1 MLVWPSALRLETQG
15 GAARRGHAALSGP
28 GTTIFF
34 TAAIRARPPTVSPV
48 AGRSSPRLLRLVTLE
63 MARVPFVPP
72 GSRGRLS
79 AFELTV
85 PPSQSTP
92 RRFGRPNAVGS
103 TGTAG
108 RRERAF
114 PMSETDSGLQL
125 AEERLDKVQA
135 VLDDVRRVL
144 VVAERAQDAAERA
157 RDDIRK
163 VNLLVVGSA
172 IVLAILVLI
181 SRRGRQQAG

>member
-1 MLVWPSALRLETQG
+1 
-15 GAARRGHAALSGP
+15 
-28 GTTIFF
+28 
-34 TAAIRARPPTVSPV
+34 
-48 AGRSSPRLLRLVTLE
+48 
-63 MARVPFVPP
+63 
-72 GSRGRLS
+72 
-79 AFELTV
+79 
-85 PPSQSTP
+85 
-92 RRFGRPNAVGS
+92 
-103 TGTAG
+103 
-108 RRERAF
+108 
-114 PMSETDSGLQL
+114 MSETDSGLQL

-157 RDDIRK
+157 RDDIRR